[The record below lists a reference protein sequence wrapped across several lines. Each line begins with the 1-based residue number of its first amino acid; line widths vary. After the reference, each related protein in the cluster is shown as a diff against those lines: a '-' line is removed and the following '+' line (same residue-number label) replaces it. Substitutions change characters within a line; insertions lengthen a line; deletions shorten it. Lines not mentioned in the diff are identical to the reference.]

1 MIRIRPY
8 FHSDWEAVCQ
18 VHDRA
23 QPGEFV
29 QLGDRYPLTPLAQN
43 HNICKLFKACHRFV
57 ACHHGQ
63 VVGVVAS
70 YERYVVLLYTDP
82 DYQSQG
88 IGKRLLN
95 VIIHIIG
102 SPLWTVVLAE
112 NHRAR
117 QFYQRQGF
125 QEVNSFT
132 GDISGIPCDFIRL
145 KR

>member
-1 MIRIRPY
+1 MITIRPY
-8 FHSDWEAVCQ
+8 FDSDWDAVCQ

-23 QPGEFV
+23 QPGEFLT
-29 QLGDRYPLTPLAQN
+29 LGDRYPLISLAKNQ
-43 HNICKLFKACHRFV
+43 NICKLFKGCYRFV
-57 ACHHGQ
+57 ACHQGK
-63 VVGVVAS
+63 VVGVIAS
-70 YERYVVLLYTDP
+70 YERYIVLLYTDP

-102 SPLWTVVLAE
+102 SPLWTVVIAE

-125 QEVNSFT
+125 EESHIFT
-132 GDISGIPCDFIRL
+132 GDISGVPCQFVRL